1 MLFDFS
7 GILDTVCGTLIDIY
21 SAIPFVG
28 GFLASITNTVCS
40 VIGEVVGG
48 LPL

>member
-1 MLFDFS
+1 MLSFS

-28 GFLASITNTVCS
+28 SFLASITNTVCS

-48 LPL
+48 FPL

>member
-21 SAIPFVG
+21 SSIPFVG
-28 GFLASITNTVCS
+28 GFLASITNTVCG
-40 VIGEVVGG
+40 VIDSVVGG
-48 LPL
+48 VL